1 MKRYS
6 DLFAP
11 ERRIGEVVES
21 CRGNYSWHVKQH
33 KTPEWKKPGPVYS
46 VDPKT
51 GERKL
56 VS

>member
-21 CRGNYSWHVKQH
+21 CRGNYSWHVKRH
-33 KTPEWKKPGPVYS
+33 KTPEWKKPGLVYS